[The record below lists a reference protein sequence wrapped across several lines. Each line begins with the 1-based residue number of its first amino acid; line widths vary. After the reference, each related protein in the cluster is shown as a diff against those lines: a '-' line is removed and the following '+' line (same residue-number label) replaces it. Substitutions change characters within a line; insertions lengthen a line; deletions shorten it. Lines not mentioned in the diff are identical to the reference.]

1 VDDCKVD
8 DFGVEDKLLEEKKFS
23 QEYLEIELQQ
33 QRGMLWL
40 LGEIMKEAVNISS
53 FKQLM
58 AVLTDMLM
66 GVMGVTTC
74 YLWIDNEEDYKV
86 YFRSVELK
94 NDFREI
100 RTTDIPSA
108 IKDLTSSYR
117 FRNEEIASPLVDLI
131 SLPLSRLAV
140 PLKNFNDNSI
150 FGALVLE
157 HEQPDFFTDN
167 TIAFFETLTIFISIN
182 AQNSRMLQTV
192 SKESQ
197 TDPLTGAYN
206 RRHLQRA
213 LDKVHQSQGV
223 ISVAVIDTD
232 NFKAINDMLGHLKGD
247 AVLKAIVQLAR
258 GCVKEYGGEVIRY
271 GGDEFVILVPIPLQE
286 AIHIFEEFRRSV
298 HYIQITYDINMPVTV
313 TLGACSYP
321 DMVDDPH
328 QAVKAADNALIRGKT
343 KGKNRVVL
351 AIEEDIEKSKVGK

>member
-1 VDDCKVD
+1 MDN
-8 DFGVEDKLLEEKKFS
+8 ELDKQKQLS
-23 QEYLEIELQQ
+23 IEYLEVELQQ

-58 AVLTDMLM
+58 AILTDMLM

-74 YLWIDNEEDYKV
+74 YLWIAHEDEYKV
-86 YFRSVELK
+86 YFRSVELQ

-100 RTTDIPSA
+100 TSMDIPSLL
-108 IKDLTSSYR
+108 KELKGSYTFAR
-117 FRNEEIASPLVDLI
+117 EEITSPLIDCINV
-131 SLPLSRLAV
+131 PLSRLAV
-140 PLKNFNDNSI
+140 PLKNFNDNST

-157 HEQPDFFTDN
+157 HEAENFFTDN
-167 TIAFFETLTIFISIN
+167 TIAFFETLTVFISIN
-182 AQNSRMLQTV
+182 AQNSRLLQSV

-206 RRHLQRA
+206 RRHLQKA
-213 LDKVHQSQGV
+213 LDKAYKAKKVMT
-223 ISVAVIDTD
+223 VAVIDTD
-232 NFKAINDMLGHLKGD
+232 DFKKINDALGHLKGD
-247 AVLKAIVQLAR
+247 TVLKAISQLAK
-258 GCVKEYGGEVIRY
+258 GCVKEYGGEVVRY

-286 AIHIFEEFRRSV
+286 AIHILEEFRRSV
-298 HYIQITYDINMPVTV
+298 HYIQLTYDIDIPITV

-321 DMVDDPH
+321 DMVEDPY
-328 QAVKAADNALIRGKT
+328 QAVRAADNALIRGKA

-351 AIEEDIEKSKVGK
+351 ALDEDIQISKVEK